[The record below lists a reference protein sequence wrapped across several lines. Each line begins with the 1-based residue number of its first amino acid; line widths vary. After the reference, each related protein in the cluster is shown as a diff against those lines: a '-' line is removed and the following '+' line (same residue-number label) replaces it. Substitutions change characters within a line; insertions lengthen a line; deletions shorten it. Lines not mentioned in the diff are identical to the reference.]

1 VAARVNAYIERTH
14 ARELYCPMLAERGL
28 KNVSESL
35 HFPWWR
41 GLDLA
46 GNKFVDFDD
55 AGKGA
60 ALVSSQVSN
69 VAGRTDSRVRYLGRS
84 G

>member
-1 VAARVNAYIERTH
+1 
-14 ARELYCPMLAERGL
+14 MLAERGL

-35 HFPWWR
+35 RYLWWR

-46 GNKFVDFDD
+46 GNTFVDFDD

-60 ALVSSQVSN
+60 ALVSRQVSN
-69 VAGRTDSRVRYLGRS
+69 VAGRTDSRVRHLGRS